1 MLTSIFSWLHHDFSV
16 WLAKLDWFCN
26 SSNDFQVE
34 QARAQY
40 ECIRNFFGSFFVI
53 HSNGVVILFISVG
66 HCPSQ
71 VKLTMTQKFKEKKAT
86 FVEEIMND
94 RA

>member
-1 MLTSIFSWLHHDFSV
+1 MNALEI
-16 WLAKLDWFCN
+16 
-26 SSNDFQVE
+26 
-34 QARAQY
+34 
-40 ECIRNFFGSFFVI
+40 FFGSFFAI

-71 VKLTMTQKFKEKKAT
+71 VKLTMTQKFKEKKTT
-86 FVEEIMND
+86 FMEEIMND

>member
-1 MLTSIFSWLHHDFSV
+1 MNALEI
-16 WLAKLDWFCN
+16 
-26 SSNDFQVE
+26 
-34 QARAQY
+34 
-40 ECIRNFFGSFFVI
+40 FFGSFFAI

-71 VKLTMTQKFKEKKAT
+71 VKLTMTQKFKEKRTT
-86 FVEEIMND
+86 FMEEIMND